1 MHEMCL
7 RYDNVCG
14 ITLQIWGAERLTC
27 DNSKHGLFRAKEI
40 HFHLPLAV
48 LIIMF
53 HCDREFTA
61 AACISGMGLEILC
74 CSTIFFMGNNT
85 DLN

>member
-1 MHEMCL
+1 MYL
-7 RYDNVCG
+7 RYDNACR
-14 ITLQIWGAERLTC
+14 ITLQIWGAERVTC
-27 DNSKHGLFRAKEI
+27 DNSEQGLLRAKEI

-53 HCDREFTA
+53 HYDREFTA
-61 AACISGMGLEILC
+61 VACISGIGLEILC
-74 CSTIFFMGNNT
+74 CPTIFFMGNNK